1 MVNPQLFYLFFI
13 IFWIYV
19 IYNVCISKSNKEG
32 FITFPLQS
40 FDRMQQDV
48 AETDYGKKT
57 NIKEELSPSKFLE
70 IMKPKLVNELM
81 NKKISLD
88 NKQKVKTSKS
98 SLFKKY
104 NIKNDLIKNIGL
116 NPEYNLNKISEP
128 SASYNN
134 KYVFSQIKQY
144 NKNIETD
151 NISNNLE
158 FIYQPKPYE
167 MVLTQKDPREAMK
180 TIGKEQNHVVET
192 NENLQKNYNRGLQI
206 APQISKEIVTILN
219 KHTTLTKPFKRAI
232 LEPYKIDNM
241 KPVFMVKEKNTEKE
255 AIGVLYEGLLYRYN
269 KYFVYQFTL
278 DVTLLNDYTEYIV
291 HDIDIVA
298 FKSSDEVSTSF
309 GKYTKNKKDSHVCF
323 INDETGC
330 NPQNV
335 ISFKEME
342 KNQEDQRQT
351 LLTELSKKCVG
362 KFTFNRSE
370 CISEDPATN
379 KVGIWM

>member
-1 MVNPQLFYLFFI
+1 MVNPELFYLFFV

-32 FITFPLQS
+32 FITFPLKS

-57 NIKEELSPSKFLE
+57 NIKEELSPSEFLK

-104 NIKNDLIKNIGL
+104 KIKEDLIKNIGL
-116 NPEYNLNKISEP
+116 NPEYNLNKINEP
-128 SASYNN
+128 SASYDNR
-134 KYVFSQIKQY
+134 YVFNQVKQ
-144 NKNIETD
+144 KNTETD
-151 NISNNLE
+151 NTFNNLE
-158 FIYQPKPYE
+158 FIYQPKSYE

-180 TIGKEQNHVVET
+180 TIEKEQNRVVET
-192 NENLQKNYNRGLQI
+192 NKNLQENYNKGLQI
-206 APQISKEIVTILN
+206 APQISKEIVRILN
-219 KHTTLTKPFKRAI
+219 KYTSLTKPFKRAI

-241 KPVFMVKEKNTEKE
+241 KPVFMVQEKNTEKDE
-255 AIGVLYEGLLYRYN
+255 IGILYEGLLYRYN

-278 DVTLLNDYTEYIV
+278 DVTLLNDYTEYII
-291 HDIDIVA
+291 HDIDIIA

-309 GKYTKNKKDSHVCF
+309 GKYTKNKKQSQVCF
-323 INDETGC
+323 TNDETGC
-330 NPQNV
+330 NPKNV

-342 KNQEDQRQT
+342 KNQEDQRQK
-351 LLTELSKKCVG
+351 LFTELSKKCVG

-379 KVGIWM
+379 KVGIWI

>member
-1 MVNPQLFYLFFI
+1 MVNPELFYLFFV

-32 FITFPLQS
+32 FITFPLKS
-40 FDRMQQDV
+40 FDRMQQDI

-57 NIKEELSPSKFLE
+57 NIKEELSPSEFLK

-104 NIKNDLIKNIGL
+104 KIKEDLIKNIGL
-116 NPEYNLNKISEP
+116 NPEYNLNKINEP
-128 SASYNN
+128 SASYDNR
-134 KYVFSQIKQY
+134 YVFNQVKQ
-144 NKNIETD
+144 KNTETD
-151 NISNNLE
+151 NTFNNLE
-158 FIYQPKPYE
+158 FIYQPKSYE

-180 TIGKEQNHVVET
+180 TIEKEQNRVVET
-192 NENLQKNYNRGLQI
+192 NKNLQENYNKGLQI
-206 APQISKEIVTILN
+206 APQISKEIVRILN
-219 KHTTLTKPFKRAI
+219 KYTSLTKPFKRAI

-241 KPVFMVKEKNTEKE
+241 KPVFMVQEKNTEKDE
-255 AIGVLYEGLLYRYN
+255 IGILYEGLLYRYN

-278 DVTLLNDYTEYIV
+278 DVTLLNDYTEYII
-291 HDIDIVA
+291 HDIDIIA

-309 GKYTKNKKDSHVCF
+309 GKYTKNKKQSQVCF
-323 INDETGC
+323 TNDETGC
-330 NPQNV
+330 NPKNV

-342 KNQEDQRQT
+342 KNQEDQRQK
-351 LLTELSKKCVG
+351 LFTELSKKCVG

>member
-1 MVNPQLFYLFFI
+1 MVNLQLFYLFFI

-32 FITFPLQS
+32 FITFPLRS

-81 NKKISLD
+81 NKKVSLN

-104 NIKNDLIKNIGL
+104 NIKDDLIKNIGL

-128 SASYNN
+128 SASYDNT
-134 KYVFSQIKQY
+134 YIFSTVKQY
-144 NKNIETD
+144 HKNIERNNTF
-151 NISNNLE
+151 NNLE

-167 MVLTQKDPREAMK
+167 LVLIQKDPREAMK
-180 TIGKEQNHVVET
+180 TIGKEQNRVVKT
-192 NENLQKNYNRGLQI
+192 NETLQKNYNRGLQI

-241 KPVFMVKEKNTEKE
+241 KPVFMVAEKNTQKNE
-255 AIGVLYEGLLYRYN
+255 IGVLYEGLLYRYN
-269 KYFVYQFTL
+269 KYFVYHFTL
-278 DVTLLNDYTEYIV
+278 DVTLLNNYTEYIV
-291 HDIDIVA
+291 HDIDIVD

-309 GKYTKNKKDSHVCF
+309 GTYTKNKKDSQVCF
-323 INDETGC
+323 INDETSC

-335 ISFKEME
+335 ISLKEMK
-342 KNQEDQRQT
+342 KNQDNQQQM

>member
-32 FITFPLQS
+32 FITFPLKS

-57 NIKEELSPSKFLE
+57 NIKEELSPSEFLK

-104 NIKNDLIKNIGL
+104 KIKEDLIKNIGL
-116 NPEYNLNKISEP
+116 NPEYNLNKINEP
-128 SASYNN
+128 SASYDNR
-134 KYVFSQIKQY
+134 YVFNQVKQ
-144 NKNIETD
+144 KNTETD
-151 NISNNLE
+151 NTFNNLE
-158 FIYQPKPYE
+158 FIYQPKSYE

-180 TIGKEQNHVVET
+180 TIEKEQNRVVET
-192 NENLQKNYNRGLQI
+192 NKNLQENYNKGLQI
-206 APQISKEIVTILN
+206 APQISKEIVRILN
-219 KHTTLTKPFKRAI
+219 KYTSLTKPFKRAI

-241 KPVFMVKEKNTEKE
+241 KPVFMVQEKNTEKDE
-255 AIGVLYEGLLYRYN
+255 IGILYEGLLYRYN

-278 DVTLLNDYTEYIV
+278 DVTLLNDYTEYII
-291 HDIDIVA
+291 HDIDIIA

-309 GKYTKNKKDSHVCF
+309 GKYTKNKKQSQVCF
-323 INDETGC
+323 TNDETGC
-330 NPQNV
+330 NPKNV

-342 KNQEDQRQT
+342 KNQEDQRQK
-351 LLTELSKKCVG
+351 LFTELSKKCVG

-379 KVGIWM
+379 KVGIWI

>member
-1 MVNPQLFYLFFI
+1 MVNPELFYLFFV

-32 FITFPLQS
+32 FITFPLKS
-40 FDRMQQDV
+40 FDRMQQDI

-57 NIKEELSPSKFLE
+57 NIKEELSPSEFLK

-88 NKQKVKTSKS
+88 NKQKVKTNKS

-104 NIKNDLIKNIGL
+104 KIKEDLIKNIGL
-116 NPEYNLNKISEP
+116 NPEYNLNKINEP
-128 SASYNN
+128 SASYDNR
-134 KYVFSQIKQY
+134 YVFNQVKQ
-144 NKNIETD
+144 KNTETD
-151 NISNNLE
+151 NTFNNLE
-158 FIYQPKPYE
+158 FIYQPKSYE

-180 TIGKEQNHVVET
+180 TIEKEQNRVVET
-192 NENLQKNYNRGLQI
+192 NKNLQENYNKGLQI
-206 APQISKEIVTILN
+206 APQISKEIVRILN
-219 KHTTLTKPFKRAI
+219 KYTSLTKPFKRAI

-241 KPVFMVKEKNTEKE
+241 KPVFMVQEKNIEKDE
-255 AIGVLYEGLLYRYN
+255 IGILYEGLLYRYN

-278 DVTLLNDYTEYIV
+278 DVTLLNDYTEYII
-291 HDIDIVA
+291 HDIDIIA

-309 GKYTKNKKDSHVCF
+309 GKYTKNKKQSQVCF
-323 INDETGC
+323 TNDETGC
-330 NPQNV
+330 NPKNV

-342 KNQEDQRQT
+342 KNQEDQRQK
-351 LLTELSKKCVG
+351 LFTELSKKCVG

-379 KVGIWM
+379 KVGIWI

>member
-1 MVNPQLFYLFFI
+1 MVNPELFYLFFV

-32 FITFPLQS
+32 FITFPLKS
-40 FDRMQQDV
+40 FDRMQQDI

-57 NIKEELSPSKFLE
+57 NIKEELSPSEFLK

-88 NKQKVKTSKS
+88 NKQKVKTNKS

-104 NIKNDLIKNIGL
+104 KIKEDLIKNIGL
-116 NPEYNLNKISEP
+116 NPEYNLNKINEP
-128 SASYNN
+128 SASYDNR
-134 KYVFSQIKQY
+134 YVFNQVKQ
-144 NKNIETD
+144 KNTEAD
-151 NISNNLE
+151 NTFNNLE
-158 FIYQPKPYE
+158 FIYQPKSYE

-180 TIGKEQNHVVET
+180 TIEKEQNRVVET
-192 NENLQKNYNRGLQI
+192 NKNLQENYNKGLQI
-206 APQISKEIVTILN
+206 APQISKEIVRILN
-219 KHTTLTKPFKRAI
+219 KYTSLTKPFKRAI

-241 KPVFMVKEKNTEKE
+241 KPVFMVQEKNTEKDE
-255 AIGVLYEGLLYRYN
+255 IGILYEGLLYRYN

-278 DVTLLNDYTEYIV
+278 DVTLLNDYTEYII
-291 HDIDIVA
+291 HDIDIIA

-309 GKYTKNKKDSHVCF
+309 GKYTKNKKQSQVCF
-323 INDETGC
+323 TNDETGC
-330 NPQNV
+330 NPKNV

-342 KNQEDQRQT
+342 KNQEDQRQK
-351 LLTELSKKCVG
+351 LFTELSKKCVG

>member
-1 MVNPQLFYLFFI
+1 MVNPELFYLFFV

-32 FITFPLQS
+32 FITFPLKS
-40 FDRMQQDV
+40 FDRMQQDI

-57 NIKEELSPSKFLE
+57 NIKEELSPSEFLK

-88 NKQKVKTSKS
+88 NKQKVKTNKS

-104 NIKNDLIKNIGL
+104 KIKEDLIKNIGL
-116 NPEYNLNKISEP
+116 NPEYNLNKINEP
-128 SASYNN
+128 SASYDNR
-134 KYVFSQIKQY
+134 YVFNQVKQ
-144 NKNIETD
+144 KNTETD
-151 NISNNLE
+151 NTFNNLE
-158 FIYQPKPYE
+158 FIYQPKSYE

-180 TIGKEQNHVVET
+180 TIEKEQNRVVET
-192 NENLQKNYNRGLQI
+192 NKNLQENYNKGLQI
-206 APQISKEIVTILN
+206 APQISKEIVRILN
-219 KHTTLTKPFKRAI
+219 KYTSLTKPFKRAI

-241 KPVFMVKEKNTEKE
+241 KPVFMVQEKNTEKDE
-255 AIGVLYEGLLYRYN
+255 IGILYEGLLYRYN

-278 DVTLLNDYTEYIV
+278 DVTLLNDYTEYII
-291 HDIDIVA
+291 HDIDIIA

-309 GKYTKNKKDSHVCF
+309 GKYTKNKKQSQVCF
-323 INDETGC
+323 TNDVTGC
-330 NPQNV
+330 NPKNV

-342 KNQEDQRQT
+342 KNQEDQRQK
-351 LLTELSKKCVG
+351 LFTELSKKCVG

-379 KVGIWM
+379 KVGIWI